1 VVLCCKF
8 YYTSSEDKAELVP
21 KFLGQAREF
30 LTDSTS
36 VVTVLFILMMM
47 YIFMFFI
54 GTPLM
59 GDGKPVSIKIVETIL
74 FIILIVIFIIFVFNN
89 VLKMPILDWVFDNIS
104 KTVKDVSDDIKDVSL
119 SFDLPPNQEPEPE
132 VFNISNNLYTYDD
145 AKSICS
151 AYDASLA
158 TYDQIEKSYNGGG
171 EWCSIGWSADQQA
184 LYPTQKS
191 TWRELQKIK
200 ARARLREGGG

>member
-1 VVLCCKF
+1 VSLH
-8 YYTSSEDKAELVP
+8 TSSEDKAELVP

-54 GTPLM
+54 GTSY

-89 VLKMPILDWVFDNIS
+89 VLKC
-104 KTVKDVSDDIKDVSL
+104 
-119 SFDLPPNQEPEPE
+119 
-132 VFNISNNLYTYDD
+132 LYG
-145 AKSICS
+145 
-151 AYDASLA
+151 L
-158 TYDQIEKSYNGGG
+158 G
-171 EWCSIGWSADQQA
+171 
-184 LYPTQKS
+184 L
-191 TWRELQKIK
+191 
-200 ARARLREGGG
+200 

>member
-1 VVLCCKF
+1 
-8 YYTSSEDKAELVP
+8 
-21 KFLGQAREF
+21 
-30 LTDSTS
+30 
-36 VVTVLFILMMM
+36 
-47 YIFMFFI
+47 
-54 GTPLM
+54 
-59 GDGKPVSIKIVETIL
+59 
-74 FIILIVIFIIFVFNN
+74 
-89 VLKMPILDWVFDNIS
+89 MPILDWVFDNIS
-104 KTVKDVSDDIKDVSL
+104 KTVKDVSDDIKDVS
-119 SFDLPPNQEPEPE
+119 SFDLPTKNRNPRC
-132 VFNISNNLYTYDD
+132 STYNNLYTYDD

-200 ARARLREGGG
+200 HEHDCGGRG